1 MFLVNNCCLHVLSIF
16 VHLFSLSL
24 SIWTISLWFV
34 VYSLSHV
41 WLFVTPWIITSWAPL
56 SSTISQSLLKWCYI
70 TISSPV
76 APVSF
81 CLQSL
86 PASGAFPVIQLF
98 PSGGQ
103 SNEASVSA
111 SVLSV
116 NIHGSFY
123 LRVTYLILQ
132 SKNSQQFSSA
142 PQFKSINSSALS
154 LLYGLTL
161 ISISGYWKNWRFD
174 CMDLCQQSDVPA
186 F

>member
-1 MFLVNNCCLHVLSIF
+1 MLKDFQGDSWGSILPLQMSSLLPHDLCHGRSASCRPPTIAYCLHVLSIF

-41 WLFVTPWIITSWAPL
+41 RLFATPWIITSQAPL

-76 APVSF
+76 APFSF

-86 PASGAFPVIQLF
+86 PASGSFPVIQLF
-98 PSGGQ
+98 PSDGQ
-103 SNEASVSA
+103 STEASVSA

-116 NIHGSFY
+116 NIHG
-123 LRVTYLILQ
+123 
-132 SKNSQQFSSA
+132 
-142 PQFKSINSSALS
+142 
-154 LLYGLTL
+154 
-161 ISISGYWKNWRFD
+161 
-174 CMDLCQQSDVPA
+174 
-186 F
+186 